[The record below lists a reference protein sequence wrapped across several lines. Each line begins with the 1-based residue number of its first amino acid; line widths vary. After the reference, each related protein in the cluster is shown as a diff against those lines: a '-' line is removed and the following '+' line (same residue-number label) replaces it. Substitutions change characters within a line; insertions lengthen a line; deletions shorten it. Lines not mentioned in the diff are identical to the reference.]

1 MTAAVR
7 MGKNAAMTT
16 RLQRLLPIAL
26 VLLLAACASEG
37 VRQRTLDSTLYQYAG
52 AVRWGGLDQIWGYVD
67 PKLREERPLT
77 ALEMERLG
85 LFRVTGY
92 QVVNSSE
99 TAEGNIVRLAQIGVV
114 NRHTQAER
122 VIGHR
127 EEWRWDAEAKRWWLI
142 SGVPELGGGR

>member
-1 MTAAVR
+1 MAGI
-7 MGKNAAMTT
+7 GKNAAMTT
-16 RLQRLLPIAL
+16 RSPRLVPLVLL

-37 VRQRTLDSTLYQYAG
+37 ARQRTLDTTLYEYAG
-52 AVRWGGLDQIWGYVD
+52 AVRWGGLDRIWSYVD
-67 PKLREERPLT
+67 PELREKHPLS
-77 ALEMERLG
+77 ALEYERLG
-85 LFRVTGY
+85 LFQVTGY

-99 TAEGNIVRLAQIGVV
+99 TPEGNIVRLAQIGVV

-142 SGVPELGGGR
+142 SGVPEIGGGR